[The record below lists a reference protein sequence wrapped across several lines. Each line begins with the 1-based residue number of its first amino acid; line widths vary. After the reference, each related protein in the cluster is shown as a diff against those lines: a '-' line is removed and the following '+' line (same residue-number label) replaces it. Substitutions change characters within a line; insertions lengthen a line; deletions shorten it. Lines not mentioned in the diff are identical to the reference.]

1 MPKFQL
7 INTSALKDAGMG
19 FAGYYVQKLGHE
31 KLIEPFLVPNVS
43 QFAGGDTAIVQIVLN
58 VIGIAFTSP
67 LVGSFFGGNMVTVG
81 GAIWH
86 FARGLKLVLQKLNI
100 TIAEPFIPIP
110 Y

>member
-1 MPKFQL
+1 MRFKF
-7 INTSALKDAGMG
+7 IDGGALKDAGLG

-31 KLIEPFLVPNVS
+31 KFIEPFLVPNV
-43 QFAGGDTAIVQIVLN
+43 QNLVGNDPAIVQIILN

-67 LVGSFFGGNMVTVG
+67 LVGNMLGGNMITVG

-86 FARGLKLVLQKLNI
+86 FARGLKLVLQKANI